1 MAKAAGEGAS
11 SPAPIPSSSK
21 SVDDE
26 TLAAPVG
33 KEQVSEQ
40 QPTLKQVVEEQQ
52 VEKAEQEQEVAAVVP
67 MKQVQET
74 LSVTTELGN
83 RGEEPLYEP
92 VSPTPL
98 PDSPC
103 DEAKP
108 AAVVEEK
115 AVDCSP
121 FVEVIQLFNQYYL
134 LKSPAPVDINVNL
147 PQVINKKAGV
157 VGVEEEHSSKSS
169 KRTKKASSVLFSF
182 QLKLPYLTFRC
193 QLLRRRSS

>member
-11 SPAPIPSSSK
+11 SPALTASSSK
-21 SVDDE
+21 SVEED
-26 TLAAPVG
+26 G
-33 KEQVSEQ
+33 QREQ
-40 QPTLKQVVEEQQ
+40 QGAEKVEEKKQLNKK
-52 VEKAEQEQEVAAVVP
+52 ELEVTVSAAVP
-67 MKQVQET
+67 IKQVQET

-115 AVDCSP
+115 AVDCSR
-121 FVEVIQLFNQYYL
+121 FTEV
-134 LKSPAPVDINVNL
+134 
-147 PQVINKKAGV
+147 
-157 VGVEEEHSSKSS
+157 
-169 KRTKKASSVLFSF
+169 RTKKVRHVLI
-182 QLKLPYLTFRC
+182 YI
-193 QLLRRRSS
+193 

>member
-11 SPAPIPSSSK
+11 SPALTASSSK
-21 SVDDE
+21 SVEEDNQK
-26 TLAAPVG
+26 
-33 KEQVSEQ
+33 KEQQGAE
-40 QPTLKQVVEEQQ
+40 KVEEKKQLNKK
-52 VEKAEQEQEVAAVVP
+52 EPEVTGSAAVP

-115 AVDCSP
+115 AVECSP
-121 FVEVIQLFNQYYL
+121 FAE
-134 LKSPAPVDINVNL
+134 
-147 PQVINKKAGV
+147 VINKKDGV
-157 VGVEEEHSSKSS
+157 SSTEEEHTIKSN
-169 KRTKKASSVLFSF
+169 KIEKVRHVFI
-182 QLKLPYLTFRC
+182 
-193 QLLRRRSS
+193 

>member
-11 SPAPIPSSSK
+11 SPALTASSSK
-21 SVDDE
+21 SVEED
-26 TLAAPVG
+26 G
-33 KEQVSEQ
+33 QREQ
-40 QPTLKQVVEEQQ
+40 QGAEKVEE
-52 VEKAEQEQEVAAVVP
+52 EKQLNKKELEVTVSAAVP
-67 MKQVQET
+67 IKQVQET
-74 LSVTTELGN
+74 LSVTTKLGN

-121 FVEVIQLFNQYYL
+121 FAE
-134 LKSPAPVDINVNL
+134 
-147 PQVINKKAGV
+147 VINKKDGV
-157 VGVEEEHSSKSS
+157 SSTEEEHTIKSN
-169 KRTKKASSVLFSF
+169 KRTKKVRHVLI
-182 QLKLPYLTFRC
+182 YI
-193 QLLRRRSS
+193 

>member
-1 MAKAAGEGAS
+1 MVLFFSSNRFSFYKPFQVAKAAGEGAS

-121 FVEVIQLFNQYYL
+121 FVEVITLQSILF
-134 LKSPAPVDINVNL
+134 
-147 PQVINKKAGV
+147 
-157 VGVEEEHSSKSS
+157 VEI
-169 KRTKKASSVLFSF
+169 T
-182 QLKLPYLTFRC
+182 
-193 QLLRRRSS
+193 RSC

>member
-11 SPAPIPSSSK
+11 SPALTASSSK
-21 SVDDE
+21 SVEED
-26 TLAAPVG
+26 G
-33 KEQVSEQ
+33 QREQ
-40 QPTLKQVVEEQQ
+40 QGAEKVEEKKQLNKK
-52 VEKAEQEQEVAAVVP
+52 ELEVTVSAAVP
-67 MKQVQET
+67 IKQVQET

-121 FVEVIQLFNQYYL
+121 FAE
-134 LKSPAPVDINVNL
+134 
-147 PQVINKKAGV
+147 VINKKAGV
-157 VGVEEEHSSKSS
+157 SSTEEEHTIKSN
-169 KRTKKASSVLFSF
+169 KRTKKV
-182 QLKLPYLTFRC
+182 RHV
-193 QLLRRRSS
+193 

>member
-11 SPAPIPSSSK
+11 SPALTASSSK
-21 SVDDE
+21 SVEED
-26 TLAAPVG
+26 G
-33 KEQVSEQ
+33 QREQ
-40 QPTLKQVVEEQQ
+40 QGAEKVEEKKQLNKK
-52 VEKAEQEQEVAAVVP
+52 ELEVTVSAAVP
-67 MKQVQET
+67 IKQVQET

-121 FVEVIQLFNQYYL
+121 FAE
-134 LKSPAPVDINVNL
+134 
-147 PQVINKKAGV
+147 VINKKDGV
-157 VGVEEEHSSKSS
+157 SSTEEEHMIKSN
-169 KRTKKASSVLFSF
+169 KRTKKVRHVLI
-182 QLKLPYLTFRC
+182 YI
-193 QLLRRRSS
+193 

>member
-11 SPAPIPSSSK
+11 SPALTASSSK
-21 SVDDE
+21 SVEED
-26 TLAAPVG
+26 G
-33 KEQVSEQ
+33 QREQ
-40 QPTLKQVVEEQQ
+40 QGAEKVEEKKQLNKK
-52 VEKAEQEQEVAAVVP
+52 ELEVTVSAAVP
-67 MKQVQET
+67 IKQVQET

-121 FVEVIQLFNQYYL
+121 FAE
-134 LKSPAPVDINVNL
+134 
-147 PQVINKKAGV
+147 VINKKDGV
-157 VGVEEEHSSKSS
+157 SSTEEEHTIKSN
-169 KRTKKASSVLFSF
+169 KRTKKV
-182 QLKLPYLTFRC
+182 RHV
-193 QLLRRRSS
+193 

>member
-1 MAKAAGEGAS
+1 MPFSGRVVLTALKL
-11 SPAPIPSSSK
+11 K
-21 SVDDE
+21 K
-26 TLAAPVG
+26 LKNKKKQLNK
-33 KEQVSEQ
+33 KELEVTVS
-40 QPTLKQVVEEQQ
+40 
-52 VEKAEQEQEVAAVVP
+52 AAVP
-67 MKQVQET
+67 IKQVQET

-121 FVEVIQLFNQYYL
+121 FAE
-134 LKSPAPVDINVNL
+134 
-147 PQVINKKAGV
+147 VINKKDGV
-157 VGVEEEHSSKSS
+157 SSTEEEHTIKSN
-169 KRTKKASSVLFSF
+169 KRTKKVRHVLI
-182 QLKLPYLTFRC
+182 YI
-193 QLLRRRSS
+193 

>member
-11 SPAPIPSSSK
+11 SLALTASSSK
-21 SVDDE
+21 SVEED
-26 TLAAPVG
+26 G
-33 KEQVSEQ
+33 QREQ
-40 QPTLKQVVEEQQ
+40 QGAEKVEEKKQLNKK
-52 VEKAEQEQEVAAVVP
+52 ELEVTVSAAVP
-67 MKQVQET
+67 IKQVQET

-121 FVEVIQLFNQYYL
+121 FAE
-134 LKSPAPVDINVNL
+134 
-147 PQVINKKAGV
+147 VINKKDGV
-157 VGVEEEHSSKSS
+157 SSTEEEHTIKSN
-169 KRTKKASSVLFSF
+169 KRTKKVRHVLI
-182 QLKLPYLTFRC
+182 YI
-193 QLLRRRSS
+193 

>member
-1 MAKAAGEGAS
+1 MAKATGEGAS
-11 SPAPIPSSSK
+11 SPALTASSSK
-21 SVDDE
+21 SVEED
-26 TLAAPVG
+26 G
-33 KEQVSEQ
+33 QREQ
-40 QPTLKQVVEEQQ
+40 QGAEKVEEKKQLNKK
-52 VEKAEQEQEVAAVVP
+52 ELEVTVSAAVP
-67 MKQVQET
+67 IKQVQET

-121 FVEVIQLFNQYYL
+121 FAE
-134 LKSPAPVDINVNL
+134 
-147 PQVINKKAGV
+147 VINKKDGV
-157 VGVEEEHSSKSS
+157 SSTEEEHTIKSN
-169 KRTKKASSVLFSF
+169 KRTKKVRHVLI
-182 QLKLPYLTFRC
+182 YI
-193 QLLRRRSS
+193 

>member
-11 SPAPIPSSSK
+11 SLAPTASSSK
-21 SVDDE
+21 SGEEDSLKKEQQGAEKVE
-26 TLAAPVG
+26 EKKQLNKKELEVTALAA
-33 KEQVSEQ
+33 
-40 QPTLKQVVEEQQ
+40 
-52 VEKAEQEQEVAAVVP
+52 VP
-67 MKQVQET
+67 IKQVQEN
-74 LSVTTELGN
+74 LSMTTELGN

-121 FVEVIQLFNQYYL
+121 FAE
-134 LKSPAPVDINVNL
+134 
-147 PQVINKKAGV
+147 VINKKAGV
-157 VGVEEEHSSKSS
+157 SSTEEEHTTKSN
-169 KRTKKASSVLFSF
+169 KRTKKVRHVLI
-182 QLKLPYLTFRC
+182 YI
-193 QLLRRRSS
+193 

>member
-11 SPAPIPSSSK
+11 SPALTASSSK
-21 SVDDE
+21 SVEED
-26 TLAAPVG
+26 G
-33 KEQVSEQ
+33 QREQ
-40 QPTLKQVVEEQQ
+40 QGAEKVEEKKQLNKK
-52 VEKAEQEQEVAAVVP
+52 ESEVTASAAVP

-121 FVEVIQLFNQYYL
+121 FAE
-134 LKSPAPVDINVNL
+134 
-147 PQVINKKAGV
+147 VINKKDGV
-157 VGVEEEHSSKSS
+157 SSTEEEHTIKSN
-169 KRTKKASSVLFSF
+169 KRTKKVRHVLI
-182 QLKLPYLTFRC
+182 YI
-193 QLLRRRSS
+193 

>member
-11 SPAPIPSSSK
+11 SPALTASSSK
-21 SVDDE
+21 SVEED
-26 TLAAPVG
+26 G
-33 KEQVSEQ
+33 QREQ
-40 QPTLKQVVEEQQ
+40 QGAEKVEEKKQLNKK
-52 VEKAEQEQEVAAVVP
+52 EPEVTASAAVP

-121 FVEVIQLFNQYYL
+121 FAE
-134 LKSPAPVDINVNL
+134 
-147 PQVINKKAGV
+147 VINKKAGV
-157 VGVEEEHSSKSS
+157 SSTEEEHTTKSN
-169 KRTKKASSVLFSF
+169 KRTKKV
-182 QLKLPYLTFRC
+182 RHV
-193 QLLRRRSS
+193 

>member
-11 SPAPIPSSSK
+11 SPALTASSSK
-21 SVDDE
+21 SVEED
-26 TLAAPVG
+26 G
-33 KEQVSEQ
+33 QREQ
-40 QPTLKQVVEEQQ
+40 QGAEKVEEKKQLNKK
-52 VEKAEQEQEVAAVVP
+52 ELEVTVSAAVP
-67 MKQVQET
+67 IKQVQET

-115 AVDCSP
+115 AVYCSP
-121 FVEVIQLFNQYYL
+121 FAE
-134 LKSPAPVDINVNL
+134 
-147 PQVINKKAGV
+147 VINKKDGV
-157 VGVEEEHSSKSS
+157 SSTEEEHTIKSN
-169 KRTKKASSVLFSF
+169 KRTKKVRHVLI
-182 QLKLPYLTFRC
+182 YI
-193 QLLRRRSS
+193 

>member
-182 QLKLPYLTFRC
+182 QLKL
-193 QLLRRRSS
+193 S

>member
-11 SPAPIPSSSK
+11 SPALTASSSK
-21 SVDDE
+21 SVEED
-26 TLAAPVG
+26 G
-33 KEQVSEQ
+33 QREQ
-40 QPTLKQVVEEQQ
+40 QGAEKVEEKKQLNKK
-52 VEKAEQEQEVAAVVP
+52 ELEVTVSAAVP
-67 MKQVQET
+67 IKQVQET

-108 AAVVEEK
+108 AALVEEK

-121 FVEVIQLFNQYYL
+121 FAE
-134 LKSPAPVDINVNL
+134 
-147 PQVINKKAGV
+147 VINKKAGV
-157 VGVEEEHSSKSS
+157 SSTEEEHTIKSN
-169 KRTKKASSVLFSF
+169 KRTKKV
-182 QLKLPYLTFRC
+182 RHV
-193 QLLRRRSS
+193 

>member
-11 SPAPIPSSSK
+11 SPALTASSSK
-21 SVDDE
+21 SVEEDGQRE
-26 TLAAPVG
+26 QQGAEKVEEKKQLNKKELEVTALAA
-33 KEQVSEQ
+33 
-40 QPTLKQVVEEQQ
+40 
-52 VEKAEQEQEVAAVVP
+52 VP
-67 MKQVQET
+67 IKQVQET

-121 FVEVIQLFNQYYL
+121 FAE
-134 LKSPAPVDINVNL
+134 
-147 PQVINKKAGV
+147 VINKKDGV
-157 VGVEEEHSSKSS
+157 SSTEEEHTIKSN
-169 KRTKKASSVLFSF
+169 KRTKKVRHVLI
-182 QLKLPYLTFRC
+182 YI
-193 QLLRRRSS
+193 

>member
-11 SPAPIPSSSK
+11 SPALTASSSK
-21 SVDDE
+21 SVEED
-26 TLAAPVG
+26 G
-33 KEQVSEQ
+33 QREQ
-40 QPTLKQVVEEQQ
+40 QGAEKVEEKKQLNKK
-52 VEKAEQEQEVAAVVP
+52 EPEITAAVP

-121 FVEVIQLFNQYYL
+121 FAE
-134 LKSPAPVDINVNL
+134 
-147 PQVINKKAGV
+147 VINKKAGV
-157 VGVEEEHSSKSS
+157 SSTEEEHTIKSN
-169 KRTKKASSVLFSF
+169 KRTKKVRHVLI
-182 QLKLPYLTFRC
+182 YI
-193 QLLRRRSS
+193 

>member
-11 SPAPIPSSSK
+11 SPALTASSSK
-21 SVDDE
+21 SVEED
-26 TLAAPVG
+26 G
-33 KEQVSEQ
+33 QREQ
-40 QPTLKQVVEEQQ
+40 QGAEKVEEKKQLNKK
-52 VEKAEQEQEVAAVVP
+52 EPEVTAAVP

-121 FVEVIQLFNQYYL
+121 FVEVI
-134 LKSPAPVDINVNL
+134 
-147 PQVINKKAGV
+147 NKKDGV
-157 VGVEEEHSSKSS
+157 SSTEEEHTIKSN
-169 KRTKKASSVLFSF
+169 KRTKKVRHVLI
-182 QLKLPYLTFRC
+182 YI
-193 QLLRRRSS
+193 

>member
-11 SPAPIPSSSK
+11 SPALTASSSK
-21 SVDDE
+21 SVEED
-26 TLAAPVG
+26 G
-33 KEQVSEQ
+33 QREQ
-40 QPTLKQVVEEQQ
+40 QGAEKVEEKKQLNKK
-52 VEKAEQEQEVAAVVP
+52 ELEVTVSAAVP
-67 MKQVQET
+67 IKQVQET

-121 FVEVIQLFNQYYL
+121 FAEVI
-134 LKSPAPVDINVNL
+134 
-147 PQVINKKAGV
+147 KKKDGV
-157 VGVEEEHSSKSS
+157 SSTEEEHTIKSN
-169 KRTKKASSVLFSF
+169 KRTKKVRHVLI
-182 QLKLPYLTFRC
+182 YI
-193 QLLRRRSS
+193 

>member
-11 SPAPIPSSSK
+11 SPALTASSSK
-21 SVDDE
+21 SVEED
-26 TLAAPVG
+26 G
-33 KEQVSEQ
+33 QREQ
-40 QPTLKQVVEEQQ
+40 QGAEKVEEKKQLNKK
-52 VEKAEQEQEVAAVVP
+52 ELEVTVSAALP
-67 MKQVQET
+67 IKQVQET

-121 FVEVIQLFNQYYL
+121 FAE
-134 LKSPAPVDINVNL
+134 
-147 PQVINKKAGV
+147 VINKKDGV
-157 VGVEEEHSSKSS
+157 SSTEEEHTIKSN
-169 KRTKKASSVLFSF
+169 KRTKKVRHVLI
-182 QLKLPYLTFRC
+182 YI
-193 QLLRRRSS
+193 

>member
-11 SPAPIPSSSK
+11 SPALTASSSK
-21 SVDDE
+21 SVEED
-26 TLAAPVG
+26 G
-33 KEQVSEQ
+33 QREQ
-40 QPTLKQVVEEQQ
+40 QGAEKVEEKKQLNKK
-52 VEKAEQEQEVAAVVP
+52 ELEVTVSAAVP
-67 MKQVQET
+67 IKQVQET

-121 FVEVIQLFNQYYL
+121 FAE
-134 LKSPAPVDINVNL
+134 
-147 PQVINKKAGV
+147 VINKKAGV
-157 VGVEEEHSSKSS
+157 SSTEEEHTIKSN
-169 KRTKKASSVLFSF
+169 KRTKKVRHVLI
-182 QLKLPYLTFRC
+182 YI
-193 QLLRRRSS
+193 

>member
-11 SPAPIPSSSK
+11 SPALTASSSK
-21 SVDDE
+21 SVEED
-26 TLAAPVG
+26 G
-33 KEQVSEQ
+33 QREQ
-40 QPTLKQVVEEQQ
+40 QGAEKVEEKKQLNKK
-52 VEKAEQEQEVAAVVP
+52 ELEVTVSAAVP
-67 MKQVQET
+67 IKQVQET

-103 DEAKP
+103 DEAKT

-121 FVEVIQLFNQYYL
+121 FAE
-134 LKSPAPVDINVNL
+134 
-147 PQVINKKAGV
+147 VINKKDGV
-157 VGVEEEHSSKSS
+157 SSTEEEHTIKSN
-169 KRTKKASSVLFSF
+169 KRTKKVRHVLI
-182 QLKLPYLTFRC
+182 YI
-193 QLLRRRSS
+193 

>member
-11 SPAPIPSSSK
+11 SPALTASSSK
-21 SVDDE
+21 SVEED
-26 TLAAPVG
+26 G
-33 KEQVSEQ
+33 QREQ
-40 QPTLKQVVEEQQ
+40 QGAEKVEEKKQLNKK
-52 VEKAEQEQEVAAVVP
+52 ELEVTVSAAVP
-67 MKQVQET
+67 IKQVQET

-121 FVEVIQLFNQYYL
+121 FAFTLFL
-134 LKSPAPVDINVNL
+134 LPFPCFSKNNIGL
-147 PQVINKKAGV
+147 PPCRVS
-157 VGVEEEHSSKSS
+157 HC
-169 KRTKKASSVLFSF
+169 
-182 QLKLPYLTFRC
+182 LP
-193 QLLRRRSS
+193 

>member
-11 SPAPIPSSSK
+11 SPALTASSSK
-21 SVDDE
+21 SVEED
-26 TLAAPVG
+26 G
-33 KEQVSEQ
+33 QREQ
-40 QPTLKQVVEEQQ
+40 QGAEKVEEKKQLNKK
-52 VEKAEQEQEVAAVVP
+52 EPEVPASAAVP

-121 FVEVIQLFNQYYL
+121 FAE
-134 LKSPAPVDINVNL
+134 
-147 PQVINKKAGV
+147 VINKKAGV
-157 VGVEEEHSSKSS
+157 SSTEEEHTIKSN
-169 KRTKKASSVLFSF
+169 KRTKKV
-182 QLKLPYLTFRC
+182 RHG
-193 QLLRRRSS
+193 

>member
-1 MAKAAGEGAS
+1 MEEKKQLNKKEPEITAA
-11 SPAPIPSSSK
+11 
-21 SVDDE
+21 
-26 TLAAPVG
+26 
-33 KEQVSEQ
+33 
-40 QPTLKQVVEEQQ
+40 
-52 VEKAEQEQEVAAVVP
+52 VP

-121 FVEVIQLFNQYYL
+121 FAE
-134 LKSPAPVDINVNL
+134 
-147 PQVINKKAGV
+147 VINKKDGV
-157 VGVEEEHSSKSS
+157 SSTEEEHTIKSN
-169 KRTKKASSVLFSF
+169 KRTKKVRHVLI
-182 QLKLPYLTFRC
+182 YI
-193 QLLRRRSS
+193 

>member
-1 MAKAAGEGAS
+1 MDKAAGEGAS
-11 SPAPIPSSSK
+11 SPALTASSSK
-21 SVDDE
+21 SVEED
-26 TLAAPVG
+26 G
-33 KEQVSEQ
+33 QREQ
-40 QPTLKQVVEEQQ
+40 QGAEKVEEKKQLNKK
-52 VEKAEQEQEVAAVVP
+52 ELEVTVSAAVP
-67 MKQVQET
+67 IKQVQET

-121 FVEVIQLFNQYYL
+121 FAE
-134 LKSPAPVDINVNL
+134 
-147 PQVINKKAGV
+147 VINKKDGV
-157 VGVEEEHSSKSS
+157 SSTEEEHTIKSN
-169 KRTKKASSVLFSF
+169 KRTKKVRHVLI
-182 QLKLPYLTFRC
+182 YI
-193 QLLRRRSS
+193 

>member
-11 SPAPIPSSSK
+11 SPALTASSSK
-21 SVDDE
+21 SVEED
-26 TLAAPVG
+26 G
-33 KEQVSEQ
+33 QREQ
-40 QPTLKQVVEEQQ
+40 QGAEKVEEKKQLNKK
-52 VEKAEQEQEVAAVVP
+52 ELEVTVSAAVP
-67 MKQVQET
+67 IKQVQET

-121 FVEVIQLFNQYYL
+121 FAEVI
-134 LKSPAPVDINVNL
+134 
-147 PQVINKKAGV
+147 KKKDGASST
-157 VGVEEEHSSKSS
+157 EEEHTIKSS
-169 KRTKKASSVLFSF
+169 KRTKKVRHVLI
-182 QLKLPYLTFRC
+182 YI
-193 QLLRRRSS
+193 

>member
-11 SPAPIPSSSK
+11 SPALTASSSK
-21 SVDDE
+21 SVEEDGQRE
-26 TLAAPVG
+26 QQGA
-33 KEQVSEQ
+33 EQVEEK
-40 QPTLKQVVEEQQ
+40 KQLNKKEL
-52 VEKAEQEQEVAAVVP
+52 EVTVSAAVP
-67 MKQVQET
+67 IKQVQET

-121 FVEVIQLFNQYYL
+121 FAE
-134 LKSPAPVDINVNL
+134 
-147 PQVINKKAGV
+147 VINKKDGV
-157 VGVEEEHSSKSS
+157 SSTEEEHTIKSN
-169 KRTKKASSVLFSF
+169 KRTKKVRHVLI
-182 QLKLPYLTFRC
+182 YI
-193 QLLRRRSS
+193 

>member
-11 SPAPIPSSSK
+11 SPALTASSSK
-21 SVDDE
+21 SVEED
-26 TLAAPVG
+26 G
-33 KEQVSEQ
+33 QREQ
-40 QPTLKQVVEEQQ
+40 QGAEKVEEKKQLNKK
-52 VEKAEQEQEVAAVVP
+52 ELEVTVSAAVP
-67 MKQVQET
+67 IKQVQET

-121 FVEVIQLFNQYYL
+121 FAE
-134 LKSPAPVDINVNL
+134 
-147 PQVINKKAGV
+147 VINKKDGV
-157 VGVEEEHSSKSS
+157 SSTEEEHTIKSN
-169 KRTKKASSVLFSF
+169 KRTKKVRHVLI
-182 QLKLPYLTFRC
+182 YI
-193 QLLRRRSS
+193 

>member
-11 SPAPIPSSSK
+11 SPALTASSSK
-21 SVDDE
+21 SVEED
-26 TLAAPVG
+26 G
-33 KEQVSEQ
+33 QREQ
-40 QPTLKQVVEEQQ
+40 QGAEKVEEKKQLNKK
-52 VEKAEQEQEVAAVVP
+52 ELEVTVSAAVP
-67 MKQVQET
+67 IKQVQET

-103 DEAKP
+103 NEAKP

-121 FVEVIQLFNQYYL
+121 FAE
-134 LKSPAPVDINVNL
+134 
-147 PQVINKKAGV
+147 VINKKDSV
-157 VGVEEEHSSKSS
+157 SSTEEEHTIKSN
-169 KRTKKASSVLFSF
+169 KRTKKVRHVLI
-182 QLKLPYLTFRC
+182 YI
-193 QLLRRRSS
+193 

>member
-11 SPAPIPSSSK
+11 SPALTASSSK
-21 SVDDE
+21 SVEED
-26 TLAAPVG
+26 G
-33 KEQVSEQ
+33 QREQ
-40 QPTLKQVVEEQQ
+40 QGAEKVEEKKQLNKK
-52 VEKAEQEQEVAAVVP
+52 ELEVTVSAAVP
-67 MKQVQET
+67 IKQVQET

-83 RGEEPLYEP
+83 RGEEPLYKP

-121 FVEVIQLFNQYYL
+121 FAE
-134 LKSPAPVDINVNL
+134 
-147 PQVINKKAGV
+147 VINKKDGV
-157 VGVEEEHSSKSS
+157 SSTEEEHTIKSN
-169 KRTKKASSVLFSF
+169 KRTTKVRHVLI
-182 QLKLPYLTFRC
+182 YI
-193 QLLRRRSS
+193 

>member
-11 SPAPIPSSSK
+11 SPALTASSSK
-21 SVDDE
+21 SVEED
-26 TLAAPVG
+26 G
-33 KEQVSEQ
+33 QREQ
-40 QPTLKQVVEEQQ
+40 QGAEKVEEKKQLNKK
-52 VEKAEQEQEVAAVVP
+52 ELEVTVSAAVP
-67 MKQVQET
+67 IKQVQET

-108 AAVVEEK
+108 ASVVEEK

-121 FVEVIQLFNQYYL
+121 FAE
-134 LKSPAPVDINVNL
+134 
-147 PQVINKKAGV
+147 VINKKDGV
-157 VGVEEEHSSKSS
+157 SSTEEEHTIKSN
-169 KRTKKASSVLFSF
+169 KRTKKVRHVLI
-182 QLKLPYLTFRC
+182 YI
-193 QLLRRRSS
+193 

>member
-1 MAKAAGEGAS
+1 MAKAAGEGPALTAS
-11 SPAPIPSSSK
+11 SSI
-21 SVDDE
+21 SVEED
-26 TLAAPVG
+26 G
-33 KEQVSEQ
+33 QREQ
-40 QPTLKQVVEEQQ
+40 QGAEKVEEKKQLNKK
-52 VEKAEQEQEVAAVVP
+52 ELEVTVSAAVP
-67 MKQVQET
+67 IKQVQET

-121 FVEVIQLFNQYYL
+121 FAE
-134 LKSPAPVDINVNL
+134 
-147 PQVINKKAGV
+147 VINKKDGV
-157 VGVEEEHSSKSS
+157 SSTEEEHTIKSN
-169 KRTKKASSVLFSF
+169 KRTKKVRHVLI
-182 QLKLPYLTFRC
+182 YI
-193 QLLRRRSS
+193 